1 MKKLNYLFIL
11 PALLSLCSCAANCNL
26 KITGNTSYI
35 LNDIKTSYEVGE
47 KITLKTPSFNKVED
61 DVVLKVN
68 NTQINPVIDDY
79 AVYEFEI
86 KENTELKFEIN
97 GKSDFKVIK
106 DLDQYKDLSFDD
118 IIKVEFSNFEHYLYN
133 PRINH
138 VSSNQ
143 NDIDLIISKFYS
155 PVTLNEDG
163 PFYGG
168 NYRNFKL
175 ITSSGEVILLETYD
189 NYTKDQEYRIYLNFE
204 NKLTHDSIYYNFGPI
219 GELELTKNIFDST
232 STKLNIDNI
241 PFVRIET
248 PNIVDPVLT
257 TESIGVNFKSL
268 EVYNENTFSL
278 IGDDF
283 VHYYQLIEHTFD
295 QLIS

>member
-1 MKKLNYLFIL
+1 MKKFNYLFIL
-11 PALLSLCSCAANCNL
+11 PALLSLCSCTASCNL
-26 KITGNTSYI
+26 KIIGNNSYI
-35 LNDIKTSYEVGE
+35 LNDLKSSYDIGE

-61 DVVLKVN
+61 DIVLKVN
-68 NTQINPVIDDY
+68 NTQINPIIDDY

-86 KENTELKFEIN
+86 QENTELKFEIN
-97 GKSDFKVIK
+97 GNSDFKVIK

-118 IIKVEFSNFEHYLYN
+118 IIKVELSTFAHYLYN
-133 PRINH
+133 PRINY

-163 PFYGG
+163 LFYGG

-189 NYTKDQEYRIYLNFE
+189 NYTKDQEYRIYLDFE
-204 NKLTHDSIYYNFGPI
+204 KKLTHDFIYYNFGPI
-219 GELELTKNIFDST
+219 GELELTKNEFDST

-241 PFVRIET
+241 PFVRVET
-248 PNIVDPVLT
+248 PNIVDSILT
-257 TESIGVNFKSL
+257 TKSIGINFKSL

-283 VHYYQLIEHTFD
+283 VRYYQLTEHTFD